1 MPEHRTN
8 GVNHPHVARR
18 RANPV
23 GTKAIDEF
31 RPPPRSL
38 PHDDRDVAGEHHHRC
53 AGRGGVCCPGRP
65 REPPGHRR
73 HGWVS
78 EALDTAPLTGSGQ
91 MFRMAMYH
99 ANHPNGSY
107 EMTNRVAVF
116 DPPRAISWQPGQ
128 DIAGDGKP
136 QFGGW
141 TWRNDLVAAEPS
153 GTEVMLTYDWTAVPP
168 FPTRAH
174 HVPAVPRGPPHQL
187 AAPPGRAGPT
197 GRRRRHFGS
206 RSQSTWGIAARWAN

>member
-1 MPEHRTN
+1 
-8 GVNHPHVARR
+8 
-18 RANPV
+18 
-23 GTKAIDEF
+23 
-31 RPPPRSL
+31 
-38 PHDDRDVAGEHHHRC
+38 
-53 AGRGGVCCPGRP
+53 
-65 REPPGHRR
+65 
-73 HGWVS
+73 
-78 EALDTAPLTGSGQ
+78 

-153 GTEVMLTYDWTAVPP
+153 GTEVTLTYDWTAVPP
-168 FPTRAH
+168 FLREHITFPPFPVDHLTNSLRHLAELVEQAVANGISARGRRAH
-174 HVPAVPRGPPHQL
+174 GE
-187 AAPPGRAGPT
+187 
-197 GRRRRHFGS
+197 
-206 RSQSTWGIAARWAN
+206 

>member
-1 MPEHRTN
+1 
-8 GVNHPHVARR
+8 
-18 RANPV
+18 
-23 GTKAIDEF
+23 
-31 RPPPRSL
+31 
-38 PHDDRDVAGEHHHRC
+38 
-53 AGRGGVCCPGRP
+53 
-65 REPPGHRR
+65 
-73 HGWVS
+73 
-78 EALDTAPLTGSGQ
+78 

-107 EMTNRVAVF
+107 EMTKRVTVF

-153 GTEVMLTYDWTAVPP
+153 GTEVTLTYDWTAVPP

-187 AAPPGRAGPT
+187 AASPGRAGRT
-197 GRRRRHFGS
+197 GRRQRHFGS